1 MNSVASES
9 SVALVPYMGA
19 ARRWRRRLL
28 RAAWYTA
35 AVLVVAIGLLTW
47 WSLHLW
53 TPLTPAQEWTQTQAA
68 TDLAQAR
75 GWVWVNTG
83 SHTYHYPGT
92 RWYGNTSDGKYLPEW
107 LAWVEGHRAADNGQ

>member
-9 SVALVPYMGA
+9 PVASVPYTGN
-19 ARRWRRRLL
+19 ARRWRRRLV
-28 RAAWYTA
+28 RAAWYATAVVVA
-35 AVLVVAIGLLTW
+35 AVGLLTW

-53 TPLTPAQEWTQTQAA
+53 TPLTPAQQWTQTQAA

-75 GWVWVNTG
+75 GWVWVNTS